1 MLLTKK
7 IGLTC
12 RFVLENFIRGSVV
25 FVFLLESTLSFRYIT
40 QQVFKHRGTH
50 RHTDEGATTC
60 QVNEKKISFPV
71 LE

>member
-25 FVFLLESTLSFRYIT
+25 FVFFVRVHFEFSLHYPTG
-40 QQVFKHRGTH
+40 V
-50 RHTDEGATTC
+50 
-60 QVNEKKISFPV
+60 
-71 LE
+71 